1 MKIVLLVI
9 VAAILIGS
17 AITGYHKGLVKT
29 LVSMLSLIIG
39 LVFVYFCRGPI
50 TGFLQEHTPLYESV
64 RETAYE
70 KVTGQAAEDY
80 SETLDE
86 YKQSARETF
95 IPDIVVSLYEKNVP
109 SQIQPEQYAAG
120 LSEYVAALSVTIG
133 GSLITLLAA
142 VIVLRVI
149 IHLTGLI
156 SKIPLLGNVNK
167 ILGAALG
174 LAKGLIVVAL
184 FFVFITMFSN
194 NSLCREALA
203 AIKDSSALSF
213 LYDGVMG
220 AIGGL
225 F

>member
-9 VAAILIGS
+9 VAAILVGS

-50 TGFLQEHTPLYESV
+50 TSFLQEHTPLYESV

-70 KVTGQAAEDY
+70 KVTAQASADY

-95 IPDIVVSLYEKNVP
+95 IPDIVVSLYERNVP
-109 SQIQPEQYAAG
+109 LQIQPEQYAAG
-120 LSEYVAALSVTIG
+120 LSEYVATLSVTIG

-142 VIVLRVI
+142 VIVLRII
-149 IHLTGLI
+149 IHFTGLI

-184 FFVFITMFSN
+184 FFVFITMFSS
-194 NSLCREALA
+194 NSLCMEALA
-203 AIKDSSALSF
+203 AIKSSSILGF

-220 AIGGL
+220 LIGGL